1 MTKPASPVTRVEIN
15 CAGYNGVD
23 LCTTKCNEEQ
33 KEWLK
38 KDLAAVD
45 RSKTPWWERT
55 NEPTPIKLSTASSDK
70 TIN

>member
-1 MTKPASPVTRVEIN
+1 MTKPASPVTRGGIN

-45 RSKTPWWERT
+45 RSKTPW
-55 NEPTPIKLSTASSDK
+55 
-70 TIN
+70 